1 MRREYEVNL
10 KDILRRVEIIKE
22 NTKGLDYE
30 EFKNNEWDVSAV
42 VRNLEV
48 IGEAVANLPDDFKEE
63 HPKVEWRD
71 IKGFRNIAIHQYW
84 KVDKEIVWEIIQEEL
99 DPLQKKIKKILE
111 S

>member
-1 MRREYEVNL
+1 MNL
-10 KDILRRVEIIKE
+10 KDILRRVEVIKE
-22 NTKGLDYE
+22 NTKDLNYE
-30 EFKNNEWDVSAV
+30 EFKNSEWDVSAV

-48 IGEAVANLPDDFKEE
+48 IGEAVANLPDDFKKE
-63 HPKVEWRD
+63 HPEVEWRD